1 LRLDCMSQTNN
12 PCALLLF
19 ILAVSVEVR
28 ANTAVPVTDLVN
40 DTAAQSNPSPQSMQ
54 ADPVTP
60 VTVDLVTNAGNTN
73 ANAQIFD
80 LVEMLQQEVQQLRG
94 QVEELNYNLG
104 KLKEDQKQ
112 RYLDLDRRIVSLSTA
127 APVTKESRVASVT
140 DQTTQPKIV
149 VSQVKV
155 ISTAVPVGPATET
168 STTETQTLAG
178 QAPNDPE
185 AAKIAYK
192 AAYAL
197 IRKRQFD
204 ASIVALL
211 AFVKNFPQS
220 DLVGNAYYWLG
231 EVYMVQGDASLAVV
245 SFEYVISKFPQH
257 RKIPDALYK
266 AGVAYQNTGNVDK
279 ANQLLQRVLAEYPES
294 SAARLALEKVN

>member
-1 LRLDCMSQTNN
+1 MSQTNN

-54 ADPVTP
+54 ADPFTP
-60 VTVDLVTNAGNTN
+60 VTVDIVTNAGNTK

-104 KLKEDQKQ
+104 RLKEDQKQ

-127 APVTKESRVASVT
+127 APVTKESRAASVT

-149 VSQVKV
+149 VRQVKV
-155 ISTAVPVGPATET
+155 ISTAVPIASATET
-168 STTETQTLAG
+168 STTQTQTLAG

-211 AFVKNFPQS
+211 GFVKNFPQS

>member
-1 LRLDCMSQTNN
+1 MSQTNN

-60 VTVDLVTNAGNTN
+60 VTVDIVTNAGNTN

-104 KLKEDQKQ
+104 RLKEDQKQ

-127 APVTKESRVASVT
+127 APVTKEPRVASVT
-140 DQTTQPKIV
+140 DQTTQRKIV
-149 VSQVKV
+149 VRQVKV
-155 ISTAVPVGPATET
+155 ISTAVPIASATET
-168 STTETQTLAG
+168 STTQTQTLAG

-279 ANQLLQRVLAEYPES
+279 ANELLQRVLAEYPES
-294 SAARLALEKVN
+294 SAARLALEKLN

>member
-1 LRLDCMSQTNN
+1 MSQTNN

-28 ANTAVPVTDLVN
+28 ANTAVPVTDLAN
-40 DTAAQSNPSPQSMQ
+40 DTAAQSNLSPQSMQ

-60 VTVDLVTNAGNTN
+60 VTVDLATNAGKTN

-140 DQTTQPKIV
+140 DQTTQLKTV

-155 ISTAVPVGPATET
+155 ISTAVPLAPATET
-168 STTETQTLAG
+168 STTQTQTLAG

-294 SAARLALEKVN
+294 SAARLALEKLN

>member
-1 LRLDCMSQTNN
+1 MSQTNN

-54 ADPVTP
+54 ADPFTP
-60 VTVDLVTNAGNTN
+60 VTVDIVTNAGNTN

-104 KLKEDQKQ
+104 RLKEDQKQ

-149 VSQVKV
+149 VRQVKV
-155 ISTAVPVGPATET
+155 ISTAVPIASATET
-168 STTETQTLAG
+168 STVQTQTLAG

-220 DLVGNAYYWLG
+220 VLAGNAYYWLG
-231 EVYMVQGDASLAVV
+231 EVYMVQGDASLAVG

-294 SAARLALEKVN
+294 SAARLALEKLN

>member
-1 LRLDCMSQTNN
+1 MSQTNN

-60 VTVDLVTNAGNTN
+60 VTVDLATNAGNTN

-104 KLKEDQKQ
+104 RLKEDQKQ

-168 STTETQTLAG
+168 STTETETLAG
-178 QAPNDPE
+178 QAANDPE

>member
-1 LRLDCMSQTNN
+1 MSQTNN

-60 VTVDLVTNAGNTN
+60 VTVDIVTNAGNTN

-104 KLKEDQKQ
+104 RLKEDQKQ

-127 APVTKESRVASVT
+127 APVTKESRVVSAT
-140 DQTTQPKIV
+140 DQTTQPQTV
-149 VSQVKV
+149 ASQVND
-155 ISTAVPVGPATET
+155 SLTAVPVTL
-168 STTETQTLAG
+168 TTETQTPAV
-178 QAPNDPE
+178 QAPSDPE
-185 AAKIAYK
+185 AANVAYK

-294 SAARLALEKVN
+294 SAARLALEKLN

>member
-1 LRLDCMSQTNN
+1 MSQTNN

>member
-1 LRLDCMSQTNN
+1 MSQTNN

-60 VTVDLVTNAGNTN
+60 VTVVLATNAGNTN

>member
-1 LRLDCMSQTNN
+1 MSQTNN

-54 ADPVTP
+54 ADPVIP
-60 VTVDLVTNAGNTN
+60 VTVDLATNAGNTN

>member
-1 LRLDCMSQTNN
+1 MSQTNN
-12 PCALLLF
+12 PCALLIF
-19 ILAVSVEVR
+19 ILAVSAEVS
-28 ANTAVPVTDLVN
+28 ANTTVPVTDLVN
-40 DTAAQSNPSPQSMQ
+40 DTAAQSNPSLQSMQ
-54 ADPVTP
+54 AAPVAP
-60 VTVDLVTNAGNTN
+60 VTVDLATNTNTN

-104 KLKEDQKQ
+104 RLKEDQKQ

-127 APVTKESRVASVT
+127 APVTKESRVVSAT
-140 DQTTQPKIV
+140 DQTTQPQTV
-149 VSQVKV
+149 ASQVND
-155 ISTAVPVGPATET
+155 SLTAVTVIP
-168 STTETQTLAG
+168 TTETQTPAV
-178 QAPNDPE
+178 QAPSDPE
-185 AAKIAYK
+185 AANVAYK

-204 ASIVALL
+204 ASVVALL

-231 EVYMVQGDASLAVV
+231 EVYMVQGDASLAVG

>member
-1 LRLDCMSQTNN
+1 MSQTNN

-60 VTVDLVTNAGNTN
+60 VTVDLATNAGNTN

>member
-1 LRLDCMSQTNN
+1 MSQTNN

-60 VTVDLVTNAGNTN
+60 VTVDLATNAGNTN

-245 SFEYVISKFPQH
+245 SFEYVISKFQQH